1 MVSDTAIID
10 LLRCSRNYGQSST
23 IIKTLVAFSSDPQL
37 DGYPSL
43 KKYLDKMNKGHKFK
57 LSHADLNTIKD
68 FFNGDESLFK
78 KYLAS
83 LVINYHTNNT
93 YMYSAGPY
101 LSEINAILFR
111 DTSSRV
117 DLNGKYQRITV
128 SKACGELRINDSV
141 PPLVENYL
149 YEAILCLGEK
159 FYRSCIVFCI
169 ISLECAIRIKY
180 NLLTK
185 KHSDGIYFVNLIE
198 WAIKEKVI
206 LENDINRPNI
216 TFMRRYRNSLVHTD
230 DGEYTEKHVKES
242 WEKAEKMAHT
252 IFRLT
257 ELFVN
262 NIFF

>member
-1 MVSDTAIID
+1 M
-10 LLRCSRNYGQSST
+10 
-23 IIKTLVAFSSDPQL
+23 TLSSDPQL
-37 DGYPSL
+37 DGHPSL
-43 KKYLDKMNKGHKFK
+43 KKYLDKMNRSHKFK

-68 FFNGDESLFK
+68 FFNGDESVFK
-78 KYLAS
+78 NYLAS
-83 LVINYHTNNT
+83 LVTEYHTNNT

-111 DTSSRV
+111 DTSSRI
-117 DLNGKYQRITV
+117 DLNGKYHRITV
-128 SKACGELRINDSV
+128 SKACGELQMNDSV
-141 PPLVENYL
+141 PPLVEDYL
-149 YEAILCLGEK
+149 HEAIMCLGEK

-185 KHSDGIYFVNLIE
+185 KQSDGVYFVNLIE

-206 LENDINRPNI
+206 LENELNGPNI
-216 TFMRRYRNSLVHTD
+216 TFMRRYRNTLVHTD
-230 DGEYTEKHVKES
+230 DRQYTEKDVKAS
-242 WEKAEKMAHT
+242 WEKAEQMAPT

-262 NIFF
+262 NIFV